1 LDVRKVGSPR
11 LESVK
16 YMGGVHDGSFPLWRA
31 SERFVLCGE
40 EAIQSKLKL
49 VYLLALF
56 LEETKQ
62 VHPGHH
68 VQINR
73 DLIEQKHL
81 QLFQMF

>member
-1 LDVRKVGSPR
+1 
-11 LESVK
+11 
-16 YMGGVHDGSFPLWRA
+16 MGGVHDGSFPLWRA